1 MIVAARNIFKQIIP
15 LNPDQTQRPTIFD
28 MLNDEYKD
36 HQIIVTGHSLG
47 AGTAVILGL
56 LLRSEKT
63 IRNRLK
69 VYAYGVPGGLLNKP
83 ARDESM
89 KFMVSVIHNDDV
101 ISRLS
106 IRSIVRLRNEVRKTL
121 LECKEPKYKIINTGF
136 CAALGA
142 IGKCCFGSCCCCFSF
157 TDEMAGEVFK
167 EFSRCKEV
175 PMKRLHKLKMKVL
188 IHISKIKLLFIG
200 QVTFK
205 GKVVLSMSSGQ
216 MVKGK

>member
-1 MIVAARNIFKQIIP
+1 MIVAARNIFQQIKSHKVEVS
-15 LNPDQTQRPTIFD
+15 DQTQRLTIFD
-28 MLNDEYKD
+28 LLKNEYKD

-121 LECKEPKYKIINTGF
+121 LECKEPKYKIVNTGL
-136 CAALGA
+136 CAALGT
-142 IGKCCFGSCCCCFSF
+142 IGKCCCGPCCCYSNCN
-157 TDEMAGEVFK
+157 DQIAGEV
-167 EFSRCKEV
+167 
-175 PMKRLHKLKMKVL
+175 
-188 IHISKIKLLFIG
+188 
-200 QVTFK
+200 
-205 GKVVLSMSSGQ
+205 
-216 MVKGK
+216 

>member
-1 MIVAARNIFKQIIP
+1 MFCSVIDIIKISYSNIGHLGMIVAARNIFQQIKSQKMGVS
-15 LNPDQTQRPTIFD
+15 NQTQRPTIFD
-28 MLNDEYKD
+28 MLKDEYKD

-47 AGTAVILGL
+47 AGTAVVLGL

-69 VYAYGVPGGLLNKP
+69 VYAYGVPGGLLNKS

-142 IGKCCFGSCCCCFSF
+142 IGKCCFGACCCCSSC
-157 TDEMAGEVFK
+157 TDKMAVEVLK
-167 EFSRCKEV
+167 EFPRWKFTEN
-175 PMKRLHKLKMKVL
+175 M
-188 IHISKIKLLFIG
+188 I
-200 QVTFK
+200 
-205 GKVVLSMSSGQ
+205 
-216 MVKGK
+216 